1 MFFGIAILIIG
12 IAFLLQNLGLISG
25 NFWDILW
32 PLLIILLGLSMVF
45 GWWKGDRWERRKKWH
60 KFGDD
65 MREKFGGH
73 HHHEH
78 WDEEKKE
85 EEHKKE

>member
-12 IAFLLQNLGLISG
+12 FAFLLQNLGLISG

-32 PLLIILLGLSMVF
+32 PLLIMLLGFSIIF
-45 GWWKGDRWERRKKWH
+45 GWWKRDGWRKRKDWH
-60 KFGDD
+60 KFGDE
-65 MREKFGGH
+65 MREKFGH

-78 WDEEKKE
+78 DEENKE
-85 EEHKKE
+85 EEQKED